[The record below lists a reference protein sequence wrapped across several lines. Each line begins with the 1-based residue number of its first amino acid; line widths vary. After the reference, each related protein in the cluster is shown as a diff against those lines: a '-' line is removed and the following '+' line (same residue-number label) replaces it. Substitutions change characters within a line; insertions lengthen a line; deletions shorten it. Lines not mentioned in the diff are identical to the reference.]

1 MFPIVRVKE
10 CVRFPDYSA
19 PLPVDGSAPTTGRF
33 QIFCGGKRV
42 GYGDPDTGIWDGEDK
57 TMTYIDTI
65 NGTVERSVGFPAE
78 VSLEFDLADPKSTYV
93 RCISINNNDSFGIS
107 VQEWDYK

>member
-1 MFPIVRVKE
+1 MERTGYVSDSRVKE

-19 PLPVDGSAPTTGRF
+19 PPPVDGSAPTTGRF

-65 NGTVERSVGFPAE
+65 NGTVEAERQDSCRS
-78 VSLEFDLADPKSTYV
+78 LAGV
-93 RCISINNNDSFGIS
+93 
-107 VQEWDYK
+107 